1 MKMIHKVN
9 EKNMKLKM
17 KTFNL
22 RMNATKMQPKDAMHD
37 MMQFVSAS
45 LSLIEIKLKMARKI
59 IAHTHTM

>member
-37 MMQFVSAS
+37 LMQFVSAS
-45 LSLIEIKLKMARKI
+45 LTLSLIEMKVKMA
-59 IAHTHTM
+59 